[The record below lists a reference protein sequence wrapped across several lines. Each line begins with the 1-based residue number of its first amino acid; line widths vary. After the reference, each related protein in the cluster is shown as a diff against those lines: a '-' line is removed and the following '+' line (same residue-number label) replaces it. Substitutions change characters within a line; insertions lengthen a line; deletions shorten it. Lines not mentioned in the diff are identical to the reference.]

1 MPPGEEVGLV
11 MICND
16 TNIDCMH
23 TVYLYKE
30 HDIHMNVDVNM
41 DIYIYIGIN
50 AYRHVLPVYT
60 QHAIQVRHN

>member
-41 DIYIYIGIN
+41 DIYIYRDKCI
-50 AYRHVLPVYT
+50 
-60 QHAIQVRHN
+60 